1 VSSVLVVPGLAV
13 QGYAA
18 VAVGALRAAGFDAEL
33 LDPPSWRGVPA
44 DLELYGRQLGERLRD
59 EGRPV
64 AVLIGLSVGTQAAA
78 VAAALAGDRVAH
90 LLLVSPTV
98 EPAKRSR
105 RRLLAA
111 WLKGEDHP
119 DSPPVTQQI
128 RDWRHAGAPRILRG
142 FTSAVRV
149 RLEDVLPE
157 VTAEISIVHAEADQL
172 TSHSYAASLA
182 ERSGARLLLVPDA
195 PHSWPIGDADRFV
208 TLVSE
213 LAA

>member
-1 VSSVLVVPGLAV
+1 M
-13 QGYAA
+13 
-18 VAVGALRAAGFDAEL
+18 
-33 LDPPSWRGVPA
+33 PA

-59 EGRPV
+59 EDRAV

-78 VAAALAGDRVAH
+78 VAAAVGGRRVQH

-119 DSPPVTQQI
+119 DSPPLSGQVG
-128 RDWRHAGAPRILRG
+128 DWRHAGARRIFRG
-142 FTSAVRV
+142 FSSAVRV

-157 VTAEISIVHAEADQL
+157 VAAKITIVHAEADQL
-172 TSHSYAASLA
+172 TAHSSALDLA
-182 ERSGARLLLVPDA
+182 ERVGARLLLVPDA
-195 PHSWPIGDADRFV
+195 PHSWPVGDAGRFV

>member
-1 VSSVLVVPGLAV
+1 MSRVLVVPGLAV
-13 QGYAA
+13 QGYADL
-18 VAVGALRAAGFDAEL
+18 AVGALRAAGLDAEL
-33 LDPPSWRGVPA
+33 LDPPAWRTVPA
-44 DLELYGRQLGERLRD
+44 DLELYGRQLGRRLHED
-59 EGRPV
+59 NRPV

-78 VAAALAGDRVAH
+78 VAAAVAGRRVEH

-119 DSPPVTQQI
+119 DSPPLSEQVG
-128 RDWRHAGAPRILRG
+128 DWRHAGALRIFRG
-142 FTSAVRV
+142 FSSAVRV

-157 VTAEISIVHAEADQL
+157 VAAQITIVHAEADQL
-172 TSHSYAASLA
+172 SAHSYVVDLA
-182 ERSGARLLLVPDA
+182 ERVGGRLLLVPDA
-195 PHSWPIGDADRFV
+195 PHSWPVGDAGRFV

-213 LAA
+213 LAT